1 MRSVQLF
8 WRPDHSESR
17 GSACDLW
24 RVPMSVPSQHCQ
36 PYREIKMKMKYVS
49 YALIAVMVALVGSA
63 SRAQAGVIQ
72 DDINGNATPGFFVF
86 FDASGSSSD
95 SNIGWF
101 YSPTTAY
108 NLDRIET
115 TFRSVP
121 NFSAFSRSV
130 TLSIWD
136 AHPGSGGT
144 LLQSGSFNVGQG
156 GGTHG
161 ISFSEFALTAGHDYF
176 IGLNNIRGLGINI
189 VEPIGGNF
197 ANGQPVGTEFLNGW
211 YFGTGS
217 SFANFVPVA
226 TGDPNVPNNP
236 FAAPIFNF
244 YGSAITPVT
253 TVPEPSSMVLLVGL
267 GLLALVRRQRLNPK
281 I

>member
-1 MRSVQLF
+1 
-8 WRPDHSESR
+8 
-17 GSACDLW
+17 
-24 RVPMSVPSQHCQ
+24 
-36 PYREIKMKMKYVS
+36 MKCLS
-49 YALIAVMVALVGSA
+49 YLLIAVMIALAGSA
-63 SRAQAGVIQ
+63 SRAQAGILL

-86 FDASGSSSD
+86 FSGSGSD
-95 SNIGWF
+95 ANIGWT

-115 TFRSVP
+115 TFRAVP
-121 NFSAFSRSV
+121 NSSAFTRSV

-144 LLQSGSFNVGQG
+144 LLQSGSFSVGQG

-161 ISFSEFALTAGHDYF
+161 ISFSEFGLTAGNNYF

-189 VEPIGGNF
+189 VEPIGGDF

-217 SFANFVPVA
+217 SFDNFVPVA
-226 TGDPNVPNNP
+226 TGNPSVPNNP
-236 FAAPIFNF
+236 FAAPIFRF
-244 YGSAITPVT
+244 YGSPIAPAN
-253 TVPEPSSMVLLVGL
+253 TVPEPTSIVVLAGL
-267 GLLALVRRQRLNPK
+267 GLLALVRRQRRSN
-281 I
+281 